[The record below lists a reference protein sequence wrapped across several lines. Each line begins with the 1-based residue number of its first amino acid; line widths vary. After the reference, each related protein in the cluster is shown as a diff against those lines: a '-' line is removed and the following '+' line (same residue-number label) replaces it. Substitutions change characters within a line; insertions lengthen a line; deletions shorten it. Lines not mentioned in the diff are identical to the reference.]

1 MSTSLDPTLRGLND
15 CGCCEGLAVRTP
27 VAVRNRP
34 GLSAIAY
41 RVGAHAEFKQTL
53 VARLDDPAAAPPLR
67 GLTTRDDGDF
77 TVALLDAWATV
88 SDVLTFYQER
98 IANESYLRTATERLS
113 VLELARLIGYE
124 LRPGVAATTY
134 LAFTMEKAP
143 GVTPQQARSLGVPS
157 RTVLNPGIKVQSIPG
172 PDEQPQMF
180 ETVERIEA
188 RVAWNA
194 IRPRLTVRH
203 PVMWDTD
210 TFYFDGLATGL
221 KRGDGILVTPY
232 GQDSIFR
239 QVASVAND
247 NERQMT
253 RVRLSPLHKGASSTY
268 SSVFDGYDKGEPVAA
283 FVKPYLG
290 KVVDAADLRAEA
302 AAKDFEARALFD
314 NLLAARDPAPRLLVF
329 RARAAI
335 FGHNAAPWHALPG
348 SQRYGEWSKNTFLQG
363 AYRYR
368 ADSWI
373 DQRLSDYHGIGN
385 FNYIYLDNVY
395 PGVVKHSWIVLKEG
409 DEAKAYRVNAVAE
422 ETHAD
427 FGLSAKVTRLTVD
440 TRSYWSDF
448 RPRHVT
454 VYCHSEEL
462 ELARYPHPNR
472 AISGSHIELD
482 TFVEGL
488 SAGQHVV
495 FSGALS
501 DRRGATASEVA
512 TIAKV
517 EHVLTP
523 EGFTRLTLAV
533 PLAHAYVRDTVA
545 INANVALATHGE
557 TLREVLGGGDATK
570 PFQAFTLRQPPLT
583 YTSAATPTG
592 TQTTLSVRVG
602 GVLWRE
608 VPSFYGRGPEE
619 RIYVTHTDDDGKTAV
634 RFGDGVTG
642 ARLPT
647 GQDNVVATYRRG
659 SGLGGMLKADQLS
672 QLMTRPLGVKG
683 AVNPSPA
690 EGASA
695 PESLKE
701 ARRNAPLTVMT
712 LERIV
717 SLRDYEDFARAFAGV
732 GKALATWTW
741 NGERRGVFV
750 TVAGADGASLA
761 PDGVIA
767 KNLLGAMRAAG
778 DPFAPLA
785 LGFYKPR
792 RFRLKAKVKVD
803 EDYDSAAVLAA
814 VERDLRDRFSF
825 EAREFGRPV
834 MLSEVVAVMQGAPG
848 VVAVDVDELY
858 VVPNLIQLLPVAI
871 KLSPVALKLSPVVS
885 QPAPPIFQ
893 LAPNLLLLT
902 LNPGLFKLQARL
914 PAAAPRA
921 GSTKPFAAELL
932 TLDPAPLKLEVMP

>member
-1 MSTSLDPTLRGLND
+1 MSNALDPTLRELND

-27 VAVRNRP
+27 VAVHNRP

-41 RVGAHAEFKQTL
+41 RVGTHAEFKQTL
-53 VARLDDPAAAPPLR
+53 VARLDDPNAAPPLK
-67 GLTTRDDGDF
+67 GLTTRDDSDF
-77 TVALLDAWATV
+77 TIALLDAWATV

-113 VLELARLIGYE
+113 VLELARLIGYQ

-134 LAFTMEKAP
+134 LAFTMESVP
-143 GVTPQQARSLGVPS
+143 GVTAQQARALGVPS

-203 PVMWDTD
+203 PVEWDAD
-210 TFYFDGLATGL
+210 VFYFEGLATGL

-232 GQDSIFR
+232 GLDSHFR
-239 QVASVAND
+239 YVASVVND

-253 RVRLSPLHKGASSTY
+253 KVRLSPLPKGVSSTY
-268 SSVFDGYDKGEPVAA
+268 SYISDGYDKGEPVAD

-290 KVVDAADLRAEA
+290 KVVDAADLQADA
-302 AAKDFEARALFD
+302 SAKEFRVQALFD
-314 NLLAARDPAPRLLVF
+314 NLRAARDPAPRLLVF

-335 FGHNAAPWHALPG
+335 FGHNAVPWRALPV
-348 SQRYGEWSKNTFLQG
+348 SQRYGEWSKNQFIEG
-363 AYRYR
+363 VYRYR
-368 ADSWI
+368 SDSWI
-373 DQRLSDYHGIGN
+373 GERLSDYNGTGN
-385 FNYIYLDNVY
+385 NNYLFLDNVY
-395 PGVVKHSWIVLKEG
+395 PGVVRNSWVVLKQG
-409 DEAKAYRVNAVAE
+409 DEAKAYRVVAVAE

-440 TRSYWSDF
+440 SRSYWSGF
-448 RPRHVT
+448 WPRYVT
-454 VYCHSEEL
+454 VFAHSEEL
-462 ELARYPHPNR
+462 ELARYPHPHR
-472 AISGSHIELD
+472 VVLGSHVELD
-482 TFVEGL
+482 TFVDGL
-488 SAGQHVV
+488 AVGQHVV
-495 FSGALS
+495 FSGALA

-512 TIAKV
+512 TIVKV

-523 EGFTRLTLAV
+523 EGFTRLTLAK
-533 PLAHAYVRDTVA
+533 PLTHTYVRDTVA

-602 GVLWRE
+602 GVLWHE

-619 RIYVTHTDDDGKTAV
+619 RIYVTHTDDDGKTTV

-659 SGLGGMLKADQLS
+659 SGLEGMLKADQLS

-683 AVNPSPA
+683 AINPAPA

-695 PESLKE
+695 PEPLRE

-761 PDGVIA
+761 PDGVVA
-767 KNLLGAMRAAG
+767 KNLLGAMLAAG
-778 DPFAPLA
+778 DPYVPLR

-814 VERDLRDRFSF
+814 VERELRIAFSF
-825 EAREFGRPV
+825 EAREFGQPV
-834 MLSEVVAVMQGAPG
+834 MQSEVVAIIHSVPG

-858 VVPNLIQLLPVAI
+858 VVPNLIQLLPLAI
-871 KLSPVALKLSPVVS
+871 KLSPVALTLAPVVS
-885 QPAPPIFQ
+885 QPAPPILHLTPELFQ
-893 LAPNLLLLT
+893 LK
-902 LNPGLFKLQARL
+902 LNPALFKLQTRL

-921 GSTKPFAAELL
+921 GTTKPFAAELL
-932 TLDPAPLKLEVMP
+932 TLDPGPLKLEVM